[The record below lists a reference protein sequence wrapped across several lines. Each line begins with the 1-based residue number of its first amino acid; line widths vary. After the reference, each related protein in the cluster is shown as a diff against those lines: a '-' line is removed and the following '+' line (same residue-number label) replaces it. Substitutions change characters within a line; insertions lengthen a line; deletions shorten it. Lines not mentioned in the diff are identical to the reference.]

1 MRTIVSTTLIL
12 VAIIHL
18 LPLAGVLGSDRL
30 ASMYGIT
37 VDDPDLLILMRHR
50 AVLFG
55 ILGGFLAAAAVI
67 PAMQP
72 AAFIAGFLSVV
83 SFLWLAWS
91 TGGYNASIGRVVM
104 ADVIALALL
113 VLGLAAHLY
122 RRHADR
128 PR

>member
-1 MRTIVSTTLIL
+1 MRTVVSATLIL

-30 ASMYGIT
+30 GSMYGIT

-55 ILGGFLAAAAVI
+55 ILGGFLAVAAFI

-91 TGGYNASIGRVVM
+91 TGGYNASIGRVVV

-122 RRHADR
+122 RRHHG
-128 PR
+128 